1 MPSYVAIIH
10 KEPDSCYG
18 VQFPDVP
25 GVFSAGD
32 TVDEAVANASE
43 VIAFA
48 AEDWEKLQGQPFPSP
63 RSIDQLRADPEFNEV
78 AEGGMLLIVP
88 FDPPSRRVAAE

>member
-1 MPSYVAIIH
+1 MPSYIAIVH

-32 TVDEAVANASE
+32 TIDEAVANAAE
-43 VIAFA
+43 AIAFA
-48 AEDWEKLQGQPFPSP
+48 AEDWDELQGRPFPAP
-63 RSIDQLRADPEFNEV
+63 RSIDQLRSDPEFNE
-78 AEGGMLLIVP
+78 AATDGLLLIVP

>member
-1 MPSYVAIIH
+1 MPSYIAIVH
-10 KEPDSCYG
+10 KDPDSCYG

-32 TVDEAVANASE
+32 TIDEAVAKASE

-48 AEDWEKLQGQPFPSP
+48 AEDWEDVQGRPFPLP
-63 RSIDQLRADPEFNEV
+63 RTIDQLRTDPAFTEAVED
-78 AEGGMLLIVP
+78 GMLLIVP
-88 FDPPSRRVAAE
+88 LDPPTRRVAAE

>member
-1 MPSYVAIIH
+1 MPSYIAIVH
-10 KEPDSCYG
+10 KDPDSCYG

-32 TVDEAVANASE
+32 TIDEAVANAAE
-43 VIAFA
+43 AIAFA
-48 AEDWEKLQGQPFPSP
+48 AEDWDELQGKPFPVP
-63 RSIDQLRADPEFNEV
+63 RSIDQLRSDPEFNE
-78 AEGGMLLIVP
+78 AAMDGLLLIVP

>member
-1 MPSYVAIIH
+1 MPSYIAIVH
-10 KEPDSCYG
+10 KDPDSCYG

-32 TVDEAVANASE
+32 TVEELVTNAAEALE
-43 VIAFA
+43 LG
-48 AEDWEKLQGQPFPSP
+48 AEDWEETQGAPFPLP
-63 RSIDQLRADPEFNEV
+63 RTIDQLRADPAFTAA

-88 FDPPSRRVAAE
+88 FDPPSRREAAE

>member
-1 MPSYVAIIH
+1 MPSYIAIVH
-10 KEPDSCYG
+10 KDLDSCYG

-32 TVDEAVANASE
+32 TVEELVTNAAEALE
-43 VIAFA
+43 LG
-48 AEDWEKLQGQPFPSP
+48 AEDWEETHGLPFPLP
-63 RSIDQLRADPEFNEV
+63 RTIDQLWTDPEFTEA

-88 FDPPSRRVAAE
+88 FDPPSRREAAE